1 MPELLRSIA
10 GRLRHLV
17 GDRRRAP
24 RQRVRLA
31 AVVSLLEE
39 RAGAPPTLA
48 GHTRDVSTS
57 GVGIILPS
65 IRVGERYLAGEGL
78 TLRVLLRLPET
89 QARLYGTPVRYERL
103 DPEGPE
109 QGYLLGIRLTGG
121 DERDREAYDAYLKTL
136 KGKVMSDE

>member
-39 RAGAPPTLA
+39 RSGAPPTLV
-48 GHTRDVSTS
+48 GYTRDVSAS
-57 GVGIILPS
+57 GIGVVLPS
-65 IRVGERYLAGEGL
+65 IRVGERYLAGEGQ
-78 TLRVLLRLPET
+78 TLRVVLRLPDT

-121 DERDREAYDAYLKTL
+121 DERDRADYDAYLKTV
-136 KGKVMSDE
+136 KSE

>member
-1 MPELLRSIA
+1 MPELLRTIA
-10 GRLRHLV
+10 GHLRNLV

-24 RQRVRLA
+24 RYRVELA

-48 GHTRDVSTS
+48 GHTRDVSQS
-57 GVGIILPS
+57 GLGVVLPS
-65 IRVGERYLAGEGL
+65 IRVRDRYLAGEGQ
-78 TLRVLLRLPET
+78 TLRIVLRLPDT

-109 QGYLLGIRLTGG
+109 HGYIVGIRLTGG
-121 DERDREAYDAYLKTL
+121 DERDRAAYNAYLKTL
-136 KGKVMSDE
+136 RP